1 MTSTVDQFR
10 QLLQPVALPGATDG
24 AAEPELVAGRWF
36 EVMVAV
42 NADDRHTISQLISA
56 VPELGKA
63 EQQAFWQLNNR
74 LIHPLQQL
82 MADTRAGG
90 KVFTLLQSLQHKVK
104 AIHPPKKRRPGLW
117 QRLLLLFSEHNSPW
131 EMWLA
136 AYPDEKKQ
144 LMALVERLDAEK
156 QQLIRDNHILKA
168 DHDQVSAAVKDL
180 ERACDQVSAFAEQVS
195 VADQLDTAFRAEL
208 LPEVQRRLIEL
219 QQQLLIGRQAVLTI
233 ELLIKQNKSLINGIE
248 QAVYSTTSAVN
259 VAAGVALA
267 SRKQQAM
274 ETRSHVGDQPIDVAR
289 LEQAQQLI
297 EDTLQ
302 QMQQVSRDT
311 VSLAGEM
318 QNKAAEHPV
327 ND

>member
-10 QLLQPVALPGATDG
+10 QLMQPDEQHSSGTAVAAVS
-24 AAEPELVAGRWF
+24 AKAGQWLSLM
-36 EVMVAV
+36 ESVHS
-42 NADDRHTISQLISA
+42 DDLHSISQLISA
-56 VPELGKA
+56 VPELGRA

-90 KVFTLLQSLQHKVK
+90 KVSTLLQSLQHKVK
-104 AIHPPKKRRPGLW
+104 AIHPPEKRRPGLW

-144 LMALVERLDAEK
+144 LMALVARLDDEK
-156 QQLIRDNHILKA
+156 QQLIRDNHILNA
-168 DHDQVSAAVKDL
+168 DHVQVSAAVTDL
-180 ERACDQVSAFAEQVS
+180 ERACDQVSAFAQQLS
-195 VADQLDTAFRAEL
+195 STDQLDAGFRGEL

-233 ELLIKQNKSLINGIE
+233 DLLIKQNKSLINGIE

-274 ETRSHVGDQPIDVAR
+274 ETRSHAGEQPIDVAR
-289 LEQAQQLI
+289 LEQAQQLV

-302 QMQQVSRDT
+302 QMQQVSRDSG
-311 VSLAGEM
+311 SLAGEM

>member
-1 MTSTVDQFR
+1 M
-10 QLLQPVALPGATDG
+10 QPVEQHSSGN
-24 AAEPELVAGRWF
+24 
-36 EVMVAV
+36 AV
-42 NADDRHTISQLISA
+42 SARVGQWLSLMETVTGDDQHTIGQLVSA
-56 VPELGKA
+56 IPELGRA

-74 LIHPLQQL
+74 LVHPLQQL

-90 KVFTLLQSLQHKVK
+90 QVSTLLQSLQRKVK
-104 AIHPPKKRRPGLW
+104 AIHPPEKRRPGLW
-117 QRLLLLFSEHNSPW
+117 QRLMLLFSEHNSPW

-144 LMALVERLDAEK
+144 LMALVERLDDEK
-156 QQLIRDNHILKA
+156 QQLIRDNHILNA
-168 DHDQVSAAVKDL
+168 DHEQVSAAVKDL
-180 ERACDQVSAFAEQVS
+180 ERACDQVNAFTQQLSA
-195 VADQLDTAFRAEL
+195 ADQLDAGFRAEL

-233 ELLIKQNKSLINGIE
+233 DLLIKQNKSLINGIE

-267 SRKQQAM
+267 SRQQQTMAGQ
-274 ETRSHVGDQPIDVAR
+274 EQAGEQSIDVAR

-297 EDTLQ
+297 EQTIQ
-302 QMQQVSRDT
+302 QMQQVRKDT
-311 VSLAGEM
+311 ESLTGEI
-318 QNKAAEHPV
+318 QNKKAEHPV